1 MNNGGVEFEL
11 DFHVAL
17 IDPKVTELP
26 TLTPGE

>member
-1 MNNGGVEFEL
+1 MNDGGVGLES
-11 DFHVAL
+11 DFHVTL